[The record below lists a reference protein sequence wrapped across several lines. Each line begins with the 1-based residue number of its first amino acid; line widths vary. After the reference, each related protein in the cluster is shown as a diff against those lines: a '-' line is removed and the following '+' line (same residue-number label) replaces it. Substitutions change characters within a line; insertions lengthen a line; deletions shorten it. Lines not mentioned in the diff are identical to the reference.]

1 VAEVCNGQSPTCPAD
16 AKQPA
21 GTVCDPASAPCEE
34 DSVCDGSSNGCPPN
48 DLITICFSGDG
59 CCPAGAVCNAN
70 QDSDCAPS
78 CGNGRVESGEEC
90 DDGNI
95 DPGDGCDELCQNE
108 APPVPAV
115 TMWGMT
121 ALLVALMVGLGLVFG
136 RRRQQA

>member
-1 VAEVCNGQSPTCPAD
+1 
-16 AKQPA
+16 
-21 GTVCDPASAPCEE
+21 
-34 DSVCDGSSNGCPPN
+34 
-48 DLITICFSGDG
+48 
-59 CCPAGAVCNAN
+59 
-70 QDSDCAPS
+70 
-78 CGNGRVESGEEC
+78 VESGEEC